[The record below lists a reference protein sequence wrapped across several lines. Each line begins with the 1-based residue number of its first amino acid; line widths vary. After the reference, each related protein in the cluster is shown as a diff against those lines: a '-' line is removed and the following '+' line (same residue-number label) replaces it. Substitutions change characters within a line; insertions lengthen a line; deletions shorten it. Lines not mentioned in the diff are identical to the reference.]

1 MQKTPHTRT
10 LQQLAAALAVALSVP
25 TAPAQVTVYSDNF
38 DVDNTANWL
47 MNVTGAG
54 FSFADFYFDYSTV
67 GIPSAPSSTGGSTR
81 GLKLAANLGSGGVFP
96 AGISV
101 SPMNFGITANFDLR
115 FDLWMNYIKS
125 GQGSTEVGGA
135 GYGTAGTAAQVAGVA
150 DSVFIGASTDGGTAA
165 DYRVYGPG
173 VAISYQDTDH
183 IIRTDPTSPL
193 VYAAGGRNN
202 TATYY
207 TTNFLAQ
214 PVPEAQT
221 NLFPRQTGTVAPAGT
236 VAFKWHDVKLRKVGR
251 SITYFIDDVLIA
263 TVDSIDAQTITNA
276 FGGTPAPLGGTNI
289 HFNLYDINGGGSTDI
304 DSTNLLFALYDN
316 VRITDFTNVVTV
328 EATTPVTKEGSLNPA
343 VFTLSRSAAGE
354 PLTINYTMSGT
365 ATNGSDY
372 TMLTGSATFAE
383 METTVII
390 SVAAIDDALAE
401 ETETVVFNITPTPSY
416 VSGGSATVT
425 IEDNEAN
432 VLRLS
437 SVASQMYERVNDY
450 CAVRVTRLGDLQ
462 AATYMVIL
470 SFAGSADSG
479 DFSPPTTVFME
490 PGITATNFLIT
501 PVEDSVYENTEMVI
515 CSIAEAF
522 AGEYTIGTPSTVT
535 NRIINATLP
544 PETILFSDDFDSDTS
559 GAWTVYSTDTNG
571 PTADFGAAFAFDYGG
586 LGIPPAPHG
595 FGSLGLLLTV
605 NKSDTDAIA
614 AALNA
619 YPTGQSFSG
628 DFALRFDMFLS
639 AVPGSIA
646 TEHALCGIN
655 HSGTRTNWFRGSP
668 GGVGTTNWAFDGIFA
683 GIGADASAAAPGD
696 YGFYSSPATTAASP
710 TTLATA
716 PASRFSTNEFKRPPY
731 SAAGAPANNPSAAV
745 QTPIWVDVEISKI
758 GNIVTLWLNNTRI
771 LGYTNT
777 TPYPSGNIMLGYVDA
792 FDSVGATTSFVVYD
806 NLRVVSLAP
815 PVISIQPVGSTNAAG
830 TSKSFSV
837 TASTS
842 TSIINYQWFRNGV
855 AIPNATSDTYAIP
868 SIVPANYGSYRVEVN
883 DGRYTTASATV
894 ALVPPPP
901 VINVPPASRV
911 AVVGGSAS
919 FTVTATTFSGVT
931 NYQWLY
937 SGTNVAGAGVSGA
950 TTRTLT
956 LANVQAVR
964 FGGPYTVRV
973 NDGTTSIT
981 SSPPA
986 MLTMAA
992 SPTIGA
998 PMLVGAGLAYS
1009 FGTEVGPSYVVDFKS
1024 SLTNAAWTP
1033 IQTNAGSG
1041 NPMSVTNALTGNEG
1055 YFRIRLQ

>member
-1 MQKTPHTRT
+1 MQRTSHTFKR
-10 LQQLAAALAVALSVP
+10 LAAAVAIALSVP
-25 TAPAQVTVYSDNF
+25 TAPAQITVYSDDF
-38 DVDNTANWL
+38 DADNTANWVV
-47 MNVTGAG
+47 NVTGAG
-54 FSFADFYFDYSTV
+54 YSFADFYFDYSTV
-67 GIPSAPSSTGGSTR
+67 GIPAAPNSAGGSTR
-81 GLKLAANLGSGGVFP
+81 GLKLAANLGAGGVFP

-101 SPMNFGITANFDLR
+101 SPMNFGITANFELR

-173 VAISYQDTDH
+173 VAISYQDADH
-183 IIRTDPTSPL
+183 IIRTDPTSPF
-193 VYAAGGRNN
+193 VYAAGTRNN

-207 TTNFLAQ
+207 TTNFPSQ

-251 SITYFIDDVLIA
+251 SITYFIDNVLIA
-263 TVDSIDAQTITNA
+263 TVDSVDAQTITNA
-276 FGGTPAPLGGTNI
+276 TGGTPAPLGGTNI
-289 HFNLYDINGGGSTDI
+289 HFNFYDINGGGSTDI

-328 EATTPVTKEGSLNPA
+328 EATTPKTKEGSLEPA

-354 PLTINYTMSGT
+354 PLTIHYTMSGT
-365 ATNGSDY
+365 AANGSDY
-372 TMLTGSATFAE
+372 TLLTGSATFGE
-383 METTVII
+383 SDTTVTIN
-390 SVAAIDDALAE
+390 VAAIDDAVAE
-401 ETETVVFNITPTPSY
+401 ESETVVFNITPSPSY

-425 IEDNEAN
+425 IEDNEEN

-437 SVASQMYERVNDY
+437 SVSSQMFERANDY
-450 CAVRVTRLGDLQ
+450 CAMRVTRLGDLQ
-462 AATYMVIL
+462 VPTYMVIL

-479 DFSPPTTVFME
+479 DFAPPVTVFIE
-490 PGITATNFLIT
+490 PGITGTNFNIT
-501 PVEDSVYENTEMVI
+501 PVEDSVYENTETVI

-522 AGEYTIGTPSTVT
+522 AGEYTVGAPNTVT
-535 NRIINATLP
+535 NLIINATLP
-544 PETILFSDDFDSDTS
+544 AETVLFSDDFDSDTS
-559 GAWTVYSTDTNG
+559 AAWTLYSTDTNG
-571 PTADFGAAFAFDYGG
+571 PTADFGAAFGFDYSG

-605 NKSDTDAIA
+605 NKSDTDAFA
-614 AALNA
+614 AALNL
-619 YPTGQSFSG
+619 YPNGQSFSG

-639 AVPGSIA
+639 AVPGSTA

-655 HSGTRTNWFRGSP
+655 HSGNRTNWFRGSP
-668 GGVGTTNWAFDGIFA
+668 GGVGSTNWAFDGIFA

-696 YGFYSSPATTAASP
+696 YGFYSSPATAAANPTA
-710 TTLATA
+710 LITA

-731 SAAGAPANNPSAAV
+731 SVAGAPANNPSAAV

-758 GNIVTLWLNNTRI
+758 GNVVTLWLNNTRI
-771 LGYTNT
+771 LNYTNT
-777 TPYPSGNIMLGYVDA
+777 TPHTSGNIMLGYVDA
-792 FDSVGATTSFVVYD
+792 YDSVGSSSSFVVYD
-806 NLRVVSLAP
+806 NVRVVSLAP
-815 PVISIQPVGSTNAAG
+815 PVISVQPVGSTNAAG
-830 TSKSFSV
+830 TSKTFSV

-842 TSIINYQWFRNGV
+842 TGTINYQWFLNGV
-855 AIPNATSDTYAIP
+855 PIPNATGDTYTIP
-868 SIVPANYGSYRVEVN
+868 SIGPAHYGSYRVDVN

-901 VINVPPASRV
+901 VINVPPASRA
-911 AVVGGSAS
+911 AVVGGSATFS
-919 FTVTATTFSGVT
+919 VTATTYSGVT

-937 SGTNVAGAGVSGA
+937 YGTNVAGAGVSGA

-956 LANVQAVR
+956 LANVQATR

-981 SSPPA
+981 SAPPA

-998 PMLVGAGLAYS
+998 PVLVGAGLAFS
-1009 FGTEVGPSYVVDFKS
+1009 FSTEFGPSYVVDFKS

-1033 IQTNAGSG
+1033 IQTNTGTG
-1041 NPMSVTNALTGNEG
+1041 GPISVTNTLTGREG